1 MALFKISKGNSVD
14 LAKQSL
20 NEGYA
25 WFTPDDGKFYIDA
38 KINNVLTRVPLSAD
52 RADKD
57 KNGRDITSYSTFY
70 FWLDENN
77 AGELQLSVGT
87 DGDTSIEPS
96 ELINQIEQAYKDKRA
111 ITCVLR
117 SAKNTN
123 NMPCPLPMFIS
134 YWGTDDFILAF
145 SGSGGFG
152 VEQPQFM
159 TVLCQSGQWAVIHG
173 FMVPTTRTINGKSLE
188 YDIQLVPSDI
198 GSVPVDRK
206 VNNKTLE
213 NDIIT
218 KFIVHAVYNGITIT
232 SIDYSYQTILE
243 AYNNGDYVVCQV
255 KNGDAIAE
263 LPVISSSTT
272 GGIIQFGDI
281 IYWYDTKEYVQMF
294 LEVAKTGE
302 LRFDISTLFT
312 GLPLSNYNAHS
323 RLISNVMDPAS
334 PQDAATKN
342 YVDTGINNLHTEV
355 TQEIADSF
363 HANDAMLFKGTV
375 TKIKG
380 LPDTHEIGWTYK
392 VAEAGSYAGQWC
404 EVGDTIYCI
413 ANGESANDA
422 DWTIVENNNENVVV
436 RGAGQDNSGKAV
448 GSEKL
453 PVYVNKVG
461 VVNPITSLEIGEVA
475 TSKLSKQGT
484 QDYIELASAMKM
496 SADINANSHKITNL
510 ATPTNSGD
518 AVNKNYA
525 DTTFV
530 AQTEKLVHYDKQTL
544 TSDQQQQARTNI
556 SAIGGTTLIDTTKVK
571 ETLSLGL
578 SGGRTLDIE
587 LNTTDAYTN
596 ISNSANDSLFF
607 GKTTALPEGL
617 LELDYANSKT
627 LYHQE
632 ITDTDEIVNKGY
644 VDSVM
649 ENAGGVAKRYTTIVD
664 SAVTEVPFNHTFTDT
679 TKILVYQNGVLLTPN
694 VNYTVKSD
702 GTGIDFVDYTTSAG
716 DVFTF
721 IGKDQDAE
729 TAVTIAQ
736 RYTVNVSEATSSISF
751 GKTINNTE
759 ALAVYQNGLLLTIG
773 THYTI
778 KTDGTGIDLNGYSA
792 ENGDIFTF
800 VYGEETSP
808 AATADEIVRGRTV
821 ATEGAST
828 ISIPISIASTTGLAV
843 YENGLLLEEGEQYT
857 ATTSA
862 ITLNGYTA
870 TGGDVYTF
878 VSNKVLA
885 PLNVATDASSV
896 SLNST
901 KFDSIN
907 SVQDA
912 LEYLKDNL
920 NTGDFLPLSGG
931 SVTGD
936 VTVSGT
942 IKGANIYLNTSSS
955 STSFNYFIT
964 DNGNGYGMKRVS
976 KSKLLTAFTS
986 TTTTTTSGSKA
997 LRNIMYKTEA
1007 PTASEGV
1014 SGDICIVYEL

>member
-145 SGSGGFG
+145 SGSGGFE
-152 VEQPQFM
+152 VEQPQFI

-198 GSVPVDRK
+198 GSVSVDRK

-281 IYWYDTKEYVQMF
+281 IYWYDTKEYVQIF

-363 HANDAMLFKGTV
+363 HANDAMLLKGTV

-496 SADINANSHKITNL
+496 SADINANLHKITNL
-510 ATPTNSGD
+510 AAPTNSGD

-544 TSDQQQQARTNI
+544 TSDQQRQARTNI
-556 SAIGGTTLIDTTKVK
+556 SAIGGTSLIDTTKVK

-587 LNTTDAYTN
+587 LNTTDKYIN
-596 ISNSANDSLFF
+596 ISNSANGNLFF
-607 GKTTALPEGL
+607 GKTTTLPNGL
-617 LELDYANSKT
+617 LQLDYANGKT
-627 LYHQE
+627 LYHQK
-632 ITDTDEIVNKGY
+632 ITDADEIVNKAY
-644 VDSVM
+644 
-649 ENAGGVAKRYTTIVD
+649 VD
-664 SAVTEVPFNHTFTDT
+664 SAVEN
-679 TKILVYQNGVLLTPN
+679 
-694 VNYTVKSD
+694 
-702 GTGIDFVDYTTSAG
+702 AG
-716 DVFTF
+716 DNSAAKRSTV
-721 IGKDQDAE
+721 
-729 TAVTIAQ
+729 
-736 RYTVNVSEATSSISF
+736 TVNGAISTINF
-751 GKTINNTE
+751 GKTLSNTE
-759 ALAVYQNGLLLTIG
+759 TLSVYQNGLLLTLG

-778 KTDGTGIDLNGYSA
+778 KTDNTGINLNGYSA
-792 ENGDIFTF
+792 ESGDIFTF
-800 VYGEETSP
+800 VYSEEAST

-942 IKGANIYLNTSSS
+942 IKGANIRLNNSTT

-964 DNGNGYGMKRVS
+964 DNGSGYDMKRVG
-976 KSKLLTAFTS
+976 KSNLLTAFTS
-986 TTTTTTSGSKA
+986 TTTTTASGSKA
-997 LRNIMYKTEA
+997 LRNIMYKTSA

-1014 SGDICIVYEL
+1014 NGDICIVYEA